1 MRKYLLPLL
10 GLLVIPAP
18 AEARDCTWQTQAYRC
33 VGTITGYVTTCYRN
47 VCVYPRPYYSRD
59 HSRESYHN
67 RWKDRRDRDDRP
79 GYRPP
84 SRERESTRYLNEQ
97 CKWKDR
103 IRVTGGDNLDKRKA
117 ELSAQDAWSS
127 TVEVRFGTMFSD
139 IDTAEDMV
147 MACARKVP
155 TSWTEKLQASGGLR
169 HYVCEISA
177 IPCPPEAEEQD
188 RDSRAKRRFERR
200 SEPRQDAPARP

>member
-1 MRKYLLPLL
+1 MVITLAL
-10 GLLVIPAP
+10 GGMLVACSSS
-18 AEARDCTWQTQAYRC
+18 AEARDCTWQTQQGVCRD
-33 VGTITGYVTTCYRN
+33 TWTGARYSCTRN
-47 VCVYPRPYYSRD
+47 VCVYPRTYYQRHHYSRD
-59 HSRESYHN
+59 R
-67 RWKDRRDRDDRP
+67 DRHYDDRDDRRR
-79 GYRPP
+79 GYR
-84 SRERESTRYLNEQ
+84 SQARESTRYLNEN

-117 ELSAQDAWSS
+117 EISAQDAWSS

-155 TSWTEKLQASGGLR
+155 SSWMEKFQASGGVR

-188 RDSRAKRRFERR
+188 KDSRAKRRFEKR
-200 SEPRQDAPARP
+200 SESPVRDEQPARP